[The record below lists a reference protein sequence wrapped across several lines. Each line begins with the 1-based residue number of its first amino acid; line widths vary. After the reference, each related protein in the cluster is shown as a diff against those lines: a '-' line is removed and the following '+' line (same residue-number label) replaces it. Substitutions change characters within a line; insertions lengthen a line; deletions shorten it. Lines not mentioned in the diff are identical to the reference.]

1 MDNEIM
7 ESVLTEILEDQKS
20 EARAIQE
27 LGASIKAL
35 TGAVDLFQTKL
46 EQQKVIARPADTR
59 VVQKIVADGI
69 LKIQET
75 VAVQPKTVTRNFR
88 LLLFPEMYAESYYRI
103 VFGRLLFWMMIFM
116 MATYLFMLGKQGII
130 GWQLIGVK
138 DVESNHSLKAWRYLY
153 QHEKK
158 FRQGMDSAW
167 LKTR

>member
-20 EARAIQE
+20 GARAIQE

-35 TGAVDLFQTKL
+35 TGAVDSFQTKPV
-46 EQQKVIARPADTR
+46 QQKVVAPPVDTKI
-59 VVQKIVADGI
+59 VEQIVADGI

-75 VAVQPKTVTRNFR
+75 VAGQPKTVTRNFR

-103 VFGRLLFWMMIFM
+103 VFGRLLFWMMIFTF
-116 MATYLFMLGKQGII
+116 ATYLFLLGKQGIN
-130 GWQLIGVK
+130 GWQSVK
-138 DVESNHSLKAWRYLY
+138 EKEVEGNQYKKAWQSLY

-158 FRQGMDSAW
+158 IRVKMDSAW
-167 LKTR
+167 RETW